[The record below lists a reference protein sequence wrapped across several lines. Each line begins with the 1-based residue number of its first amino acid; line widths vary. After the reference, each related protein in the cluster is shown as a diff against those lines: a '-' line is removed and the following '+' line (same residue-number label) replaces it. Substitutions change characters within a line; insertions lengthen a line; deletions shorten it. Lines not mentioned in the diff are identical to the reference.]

1 MHVDLASCS
10 DSQKKIE
17 NGSGHVTGDA
27 ELADEVA
34 GAADAE
40 ADAKAAAASGVA
52 TPAEGEVKE
61 KKDAEASARPKRAEE
76 EEEEDNTQSYAE
88 YLAAKASAAIEGV
101 AELTKRV
108 VGEWTGEGEVVKK
121 EGEDAF
127 FAAKEKKERAL
138 KARKEKNTV
147 RSQLDRCPSQQ
158 SQAADADD
166 GLRPLCRS
174 RSTASSPLRTS
185 PPGPL
190 PLAAAVAVPR
200 VAVAAVVVPAALA
213 AVPSVVVRPGPP
225 PSPARRRPP
234 RSTLPTSRP
243 SRRSPKSRRDFART
257 PARPGRPL
265 L

>member
-1 MHVDLASCS
+1 M
-10 DSQKKIE
+10 
-17 NGSGHVTGDA
+17 TGDA

-61 KKDAEASARPKRAEE
+61 EKKDARPKRSEE

-101 AELTKRV
+101 ASLTKRV
-108 VGEWTGEGEVVKK
+108 VEEWTGEGEVVKK

-147 RSQLDRCPSQQ
+147 RSSFARLRSQILHLTA
-158 SQAADADD
+158 SC
-166 GLRPLCRS
+166 LCRQPQIEIDGKF
-174 RSTASSPLRTS
+174 ASEDKPAR
-185 PPGPL
+185 
-190 PLAAAVAVPR
+190 A
-200 VAVAAVVVPAALA
+200 PAARGGRGGAEGGRGRGGARGARGGAFRGGAPRAAPVARKEKAPPVNLA
-213 AVPSVVVRPGPP
+213 DESAFPSL
-225 PSPARRRPP
+225 A
-234 RSTLPTSRP
+234 
-243 SRRSPKSRRDFART
+243 
-257 PARPGRPL
+257 
-265 L
+265 